1 MADYDKEEIWEEFQR
16 KQNMSATELKDW
28 LETQESKNAGRE
40 MDSGET
46 VGHSAGRQLVKILNK
61 NKENFTEANWDRIN
75 ETVGIYHQKLHES
88 QKPSNDIEGSPW
100 HKALKNWGH
109 DALK

>member
-1 MADYDKEEIWEEFQR
+1 ME
-16 KQNMSATELKDW
+16 
-28 LETQESKNAGRE
+28 
-40 MDSGET
+40 SGET

-61 NKENFTEANWDRIN
+61 NKKDLTEANWDRIN
-75 ETVGIYHQKLHES
+75 ETVGIYHQKINDS
-88 QKPSNDIEGSPW
+88 QKPSGDVEGSPW